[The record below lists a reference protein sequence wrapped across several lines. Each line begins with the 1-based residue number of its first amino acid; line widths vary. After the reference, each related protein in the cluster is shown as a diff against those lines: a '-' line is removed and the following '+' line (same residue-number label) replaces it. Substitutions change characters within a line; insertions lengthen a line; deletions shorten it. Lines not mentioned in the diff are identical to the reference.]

1 MGHNLES
8 IMRVMRVANGLGK
21 TVNQRTFVK
30 EEFKDIS
37 KYAVNETKG
46 YFNDEYDYLHTI
58 IPSCDLKQSE
68 NYSSV

>member
-8 IMRVMRVANGLGK
+8 IMKVMRVSNGLGK
-21 TVNQRTFVK
+21 TVNLKTYVK
-30 EEFKDIS
+30 KEFKDIS
-37 KYAVNETKG
+37 KYALNETKG
-46 YFNDEYDYLHTI
+46 YYTNEYDYLHTM